1 MNHKNFHFTNIS
13 DKTHDVIFLKSPKNM
28 FLGHFYQTV
37 IFSKKIR
44 LCHTII
50 YGPLTPCY
58 VSGKTNEPIPRKL
71 TDRRKDGR
79 TEGRTNRLYFIGPFR
94 KRPGVQLQQK
104 RQKKKKNDKVNIKLA
119 IQSAYHN
126 VIPSIWRKQDE
137 TKFVHDIL
145 NKNILKN

>member
-28 FLGHFYQTV
+28 FLGHFYPTA

-58 VSGKTNEPIPRKL
+58 VSEKTNEPIPRKL

-79 TEGRTNRLYFIGPFR
+79 ADEQTLFYRTFPAEAGGPITA
-94 KRPGVQLQQK
+94 
-104 RQKKKKNDKVNIKLA
+104 KKTKEKKYDKVNIKLA

>member
-1 MNHKNFHFTNIS
+1 MA
-13 DKTHDVIFLKSPKNM
+13 
-28 FLGHFYQTV
+28 

-50 YGPLTPCY
+50 YGSLTPCY
-58 VSGKTNEPIPRKL
+58 VSEKTNEPIPRKL

-79 TEGRTNRLYFIGPFR
+79 ADEQTLFYRTFPAEAGGPITA
-94 KRPGVQLQQK
+94 
-104 RQKKKKNDKVNIKLA
+104 KKTKEKKYDKVNIKLA

-126 VIPSIWRKQDE
+126 VIPLIWRKQDE

>member
-1 MNHKNFHFTNIS
+1 MTTKEYWNLIDQEPFLALTWELDFSQACSFRRMLMNHKNFHFTNIS

-28 FLGHFYQTV
+28 FLGHFYPTA

-58 VSGKTNEPIPRKL
+58 VSEKTNEPIPRKL

-104 RQKKKKNDKVNIKLA
+104 RQKKKKK
-119 IQSAYHN
+119 
-126 VIPSIWRKQDE
+126 W
-137 TKFVHDIL
+137 
-145 NKNILKN
+145 

>member
-1 MNHKNFHFTNIS
+1 MTTKEYWNLIGQEPFLAITWELDFSQACSFRRMLMNHKTFHFTNIS

-28 FLGHFYQTV
+28 FLGHFYPTA

-58 VSGKTNEPIPRKL
+58 VSEKTNEPIPRKL

-104 RQKKKKNDKVNIKLA
+104 RQKKKKMIK
-119 IQSAYHN
+119 
-126 VIPSIWRKQDE
+126 
-137 TKFVHDIL
+137 
-145 NKNILKN
+145 

>member
-1 MNHKNFHFTNIS
+1 MTTKEYWNLIGQEPFLAITWELDFSQACSFRRMLMNHKNFHFTNIS

-79 TEGRTNRLYFIGPFR
+79 TEGRTNRLRGSNYSKKD
-94 KRPGVQLQQK
+94 KR
-104 RQKKKKNDKVNIKLA
+104 KKK
-119 IQSAYHN
+119 
-126 VIPSIWRKQDE
+126 W
-137 TKFVHDIL
+137 
-145 NKNILKN
+145 